1 MSVTTHKD
9 ELFDNITLFE
19 QQIKVLQS
27 AIDHELTKRKSDIL
41 ADQVHETTFLP
52 ASPAIATVEE
62 PTLQSKEHEA
72 AVDDDVDDAVKEYM
86 NDQKFQAK
94 LKKEH
99 LTRLKQEE
107 EQDYARL
114 LSATKSKEKNDE
126 EEQIKQMLGFYK
138 QRVEDSN
145 KELQTETKK
154 LEDINTQLE
163 EKRSINQQLLA
174 IDIIKE
180 LEVKTKELE
189 AKTRE
194 LEQIKGK
201 SVFPDGRFNFE
212 VKRDLEKK
220 KEATEKDKS
229 KLDLEIEK
237 VQDKIVALEAEKK
250 KNQEEIE
257 ALENEKLQVQQNI
270 GELTKEKETAQIE
283 FDSYTKPSGGK
294 KTRKRKPIHDTR
306 KRIKKI
312 RCKPSTSKANESTSR
327 RCRP

>member
-250 KNQEEIE
+250 K
-257 ALENEKLQVQQNI
+257 K
-270 GELTKEKETAQIE
+270 
-283 FDSYTKPSGGK
+283 S
-294 KTRKRKPIHDTR
+294 
-306 KRIKKI
+306 I
-312 RCKPSTSKANESTSR
+312 RD
-327 RCRP
+327 